1 MYRGHCIAMV
11 IPALDEAQAIG
22 QVLKSLPTW
31 VDRVI
36 VADNGSTD
44 QTVSIAR
51 VHGAEVVHE
60 PRRGYGAA
68 CLAGLAA
75 VAAGTTPDIV
85 VFMDADHS
93 DDPGDLPHL
102 LDPIADDRVDM
113 VIGSRAL
120 GEAETRSLS
129 SPQRFG
135 NVLASW
141 LIRRLWGV
149 ACTDLGPFRAIR
161 YTTLIRLCM
170 DDLGFGWTV
179 QMQARA
185 AATGCRLTEV
195 PVRYRRRIGR
205 SKISGTVR
213 GVVGAGTKILATIA
227 REYFR
232 KPPHTAISHRIILF
246 SRLPEPGRTKTRL
259 IPALGPQ
266 GAADLQ
272 RQMTVHTLAT
282 VQDACRRFGYASE
295 VRHTADEQ
303 EKMSDLFG
311 TGPQYTHQGQGDLGE
326 RLARAFA
333 DASEQGFDKALCIG
347 SDCPSITQ
355 ETFRQAFDR
364 LDESDL
370 VIGPATD
377 GGYYLIGMKQ
387 PRTDLFRDIEWG
399 SASVLSQ
406 TRQRAAQLGL
416 SVYLLDELSDIDEP
430 QDLRLWDELLDKSV
444 STRPW
449 LSVVIPTLNEE
460 SHLAQAIHSARQ
472 CPGVQIIVVDGGST
486 DRTCEIADSLGAR
499 VVQCEAMRGKQL
511 AAGARAANAD
521 ILLFLHADTRLPFGY
536 WLEVDRIT
544 RQTGTAAGAFQMT
557 LNHAGWALRLVE
569 WGTRLR
575 SVWRQLPYGDQAI
588 FLHRNALREVGGIKP
603 LSVMEDFDLVC
614 RLRQIGRVR
623 ISDLPAITSARKCMA
638 QGTWRTVLIH
648 QWMIWSWRWR
658 HRSSMA
664 HDDRS
669 YDASGSR

>member
-1 MYRGHCIAMV
+1 MYRGHRIAMV
-11 IPALDEAQAIG
+11 IPALNEAQAIG
-22 QVLKSLPTW
+22 RVLQSLPGW

-51 VHGAEVVHE
+51 DGGAEVTHE

-75 VAAGTTPDIV
+75 LAAGITPDIV

-102 LDPIADDRVDM
+102 LDPIADDRLDM

-120 GEAETRSLS
+120 GEAEARSLNA
-129 SPQRFG
+129 PQRFG

-149 ACTDLGPFRAIR
+149 SCTDLGPFRAIR
-161 YTTLIRLCM
+161 YNTLARLCM

-185 AATGCRLTEV
+185 AVTGCRMAEV
-195 PVRYRRRIGR
+195 PVHYRRRIGK

-213 GVVGAGTKILATIA
+213 GLVGAGTKIFATIA

-232 KPPHTAISHRIILF
+232 KPPHNTTRQRIILF

-259 IPALGPQ
+259 IPALGPE

-272 RQMTVHTLAT
+272 RQMTRHTLAT
-282 VQDACRRFGYASE
+282 VQDTCHREGYDVE
-295 VRHTADEQ
+295 VRHTADQ
-303 EKMSDLFG
+303 PEKMSDLFG
-311 TGPQYTHQGQGDLGE
+311 TGQRYTHQGQGDLGD
-326 RLARAFA
+326 RMVRAFD
-333 DASEQGFDKALCIG
+333 DAAAQGFAKALCIG

-355 ETFRQAFDR
+355 AIFREAFDR

-370 VIGPATD
+370 VLGPATD
-377 GGYYLIGMKQ
+377 GGYYLIAMKQ
-387 PRTDLFRDIEWG
+387 PRPELFRDIDWG
-399 SASVLSQ
+399 TASVLSQ
-406 TRQRAAQLGL
+406 TRQRAAELGL
-416 SVYLLDELSDIDEP
+416 RVYLLDELSDIDEP
-430 QDLRLWDELLDKSV
+430 QDLSLWDDLQDKSV

-460 SHLAQAIHSARQ
+460 AYLAQAIHSARQ
-472 CPGVQIIVVDGGST
+472 CPDVEIIVVDGGST
-486 DRTCEIADSLGAR
+486 DRTCEIAESLGAH

-511 AAGARAANAD
+511 TAGASAANAD
-521 ILLFLHADTRLPFGY
+521 ILLFLHADTRLPFSY

-544 RQTGTAAGAFQMT
+544 RQTGTAAGAFQMA
-557 LNHAGWALRLVE
+557 LNRTGGSLRLVE

-588 FLHRNALREVGGIKP
+588 FLHRNTLPEVGGFKP
-603 LSVMEDFDLVC
+603 LPVMEDFDLVY
-614 RLRQIGRVR
+614 RLRRVGRVR
-623 ISDLPAITSARKCMA
+623 VSDLPTITSARKCMA
-638 QGTWRTVLIH
+638 HGTWRTVLMH
-648 QWMIWSWRWR
+648 QWMIGSWRWR
-658 HRSSMA
+658 NRSKKKVEVNA
-664 HDDRS
+664 C
-669 YDASGSR
+669 DAETSR